1 MPFIYSRLAAD
12 QAYTIYVAGTTE
24 QVPVIEQTISIKGG
38 ADVASRNIIT
48 MQGVATEVTD
58 AQLEALQ
65 KNHVF
70 GIHLENEHLV
80 IDKKKRDADEVGA
93 DLKKDPSAPKTDAD
107 LASEDVT
114 VTSMGKNSKGK

>member
-1 MPFIYSRLAAD
+1 MSFIYSRLAAD
-12 QAYTIYVAGTTE
+12 QAYTIYVPGTTE
-24 QVPVIEQTISIKGG
+24 QVPVVEQTIIVKGG

-48 MQGVATEVTD
+48 MQGIVTEVTD

-70 GIHLENEHLV
+70 GVHLKNDHIV

-93 DLKKDPSAPKTDAD
+93 DLKKDNAAPKTDAD
-107 LASEDVT
+107 LASEDVA
-114 VTSMGKNSKGK
+114 VVAAGKKSKGK